1 MIVKSADPTKLNG
14 ASLTKMLNEIEA
26 LLVNGYTLKSITDC
40 NGEIFAF
47 LLNESE
53 HKKKWQKK
61 KDKMIDAYFRD
72 NCTSNSHPPNFSC
85 LVHNSPIPNLI

>member
-1 MIVKSADPTKLNG
+1 MTAWHDSSLMIVKSADPTKLNG
-14 ASLTKMLNEIEA
+14 ASLTKMLNEID
-26 LLVNGYTLKSITDC
+26 GYTLKSITEC

-53 HKKKWQKK
+53 HKKTWQKK

-72 NCTSNSHPPNFSC
+72 NCTSDSHPPNIS
-85 LVHNSPIPNLI
+85 IDTTD